1 MPLTSLLPPIAAA
14 TVLNAFLFA
23 LAWRAVKRERDS
35 GRQSSLLSF
44 GLMIYGALSMG
55 GLYIIRGQSLAAYTE
70 VFFVAAVGEALGG
83 GIVYATLSAFVFMRG
98 QNIEHRV
105 VPIFAAIFLIGIL
118 VAVALS

>member
-23 LAWRAVKRERDS
+23 LAWRAAQKERGS
-35 GRQSSLLSF
+35 GRQSWLLSS
-44 GLMIYGALSMG
+44 GLMLYGVLSLCG
-55 GLYIIRGQSLAAYTE
+55 FYIIREQSLESYTE

-83 GIVYATLSAFVFMRG
+83 GIAYAILDAFVFMRG

-105 VPIFAAIFLIGIL
+105 VPIFAAIFLTGIL